1 MKSNRRNAQEL
12 REAFYRY
19 RQELSDELGVFY
31 EPKSNDIDEQGIKI
45 LNRMIKREKKHRQKG

>member
-31 EPKSNDIDEQGIKI
+31 EPMSNDIDEQGIKI

>member
-31 EPKSNDIDEQGIKI
+31 ESKSNDIDEQGIKI